1 MTRKFGTRSEVW
13 EDACTMT
20 RGGLTKND
28 LMLSKTGRIVSK
40 KKSEAAKVAYTQFG
54 FRKRQEEEAVEK
66 KVRKRRKKKAIKD

>member
-54 FRKRQEEEAVEK
+54 FRKRQEEAVEK